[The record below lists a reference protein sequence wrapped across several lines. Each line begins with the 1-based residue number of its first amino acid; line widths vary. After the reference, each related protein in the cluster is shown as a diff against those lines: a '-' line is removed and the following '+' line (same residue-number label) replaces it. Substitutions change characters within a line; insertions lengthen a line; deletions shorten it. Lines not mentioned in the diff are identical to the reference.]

1 MSSLSRSSSEIVGLI
16 AAGVKSVGIG
26 DVAFLKQIGL
36 AVRSMRRSSIQ
47 ARERISNAEFILMA
61 WLSARFS
68 PGVISPPS
76 ERNLASFPIGLRLG
90 QSFRKSMPHCA
101 RRAGA

>member
-1 MSSLSRSSSEIVGLI
+1 VGLI

-47 ARERISNAEFILMA
+47 ARSESVTLN
-61 WLSARFS
+61 LS
-68 PGVISPPS
+68 
-76 ERNLASFPIGLRLG
+76 
-90 QSFRKSMPHCA
+90 
-101 RRAGA
+101 